1 MAQEDSP
8 AAAARWRATVAVA
21 QDQGEALR
29 VSWQRYECE
38 FGRMPWGMMAT
49 SLTTDRPN
57 LYLAANEAFCKL
69 IGYSWTELAGRD
81 FLGDLEPEE
90 QATLDLLTQ
99 QMMSGDTDHFQAD
112 TRMIRKDGETVAV
125 RLTGWAIQPE
135 SGDRYLT
142 TYAEDIT
149 AASRATDEVLQ
160 LAHELARSR
169 RMESLGHLV
178 GGLAHDF
185 NNLLTVIAS
194 YASLV
199 HEEISVAE
207 AADSLTRWGPV
218 RSDVE
223 QIQGAA
229 DRARM
234 LIKRMLAFAR
244 REKAQSEDVDL
255 AQVISDTTV
264 LLNEMLGEHIPVIV
278 QLGTNVWPVRAD
290 SAMVEQ
296 VITNIAV
303 NARDAMQ
310 AGGQLTISTGNMDTM
325 SMASADLSVD
335 QYDAAELGEL
345 LPGRYVALRISDTG
359 CGMDPV
365 IAQRAFEPF
374 FTTKD
379 ANQSAGLGLTTVQ
392 RFAAEAGGKAWLES
406 QAGTGTTV
414 TVVLPAAQGAGW
426 EVPGAG
432 GTPGRPAHSGSVLVI
447 DDEPQIREVVHR
459 VLSSAGYQV
468 TTAASGQDALALLA
482 TPGTAADLV
491 LTDIVMPG
499 ITGAAFAAQVQ
510 VMRPGV
516 QVLFMSGYERP
527 DSAAHGWPDADVPV
541 IGKPFSRA
549 SLLATVSQ
557 LLAAGPGK
565 SWGE

>member
-1 MAQEDSP
+1 MAQEDSSS
-8 AAAARWRATVAVA
+8 AAARWPTAVVPA
-21 QDQGEALR
+21 QDQGGALR
-29 VSWQRYECE
+29 ASWQRFERE
-38 FGRMPWGMMAT
+38 FGWMPWGMMAT
-49 SLTTDRPN
+49 SLTADRPN
-57 LYLAANEAFCKL
+57 LYLVANKAFCEL
-69 IGYSWTELAGRD
+69 TGFSWTELSGRD
-81 FLGDLEPEE
+81 FLGDLEPDG
-90 QATLDLLTQ
+90 QATLDLLIQ
-99 QMMSGDTDHFQAD
+99 QIMSGDTDHFQVD
-112 TRMIRKDGETVAV
+112 TWLIRKDGETVAV

-149 AASRATDEVLQ
+149 AASRAMGDVQQ
-160 LAHELARSR
+160 LGRELARSR
-169 RMESLGHLV
+169 RVESLGHLV

-223 QIQGAA
+223 QIEGAA
-229 DRARM
+229 DRARI
-234 LIKRMLAFAR
+234 LIKRMVAFAR
-244 REKAQSEDVDL
+244 RERAQAEDVDL
-255 AQVISDTTV
+255 AQVISDITV
-264 LLNEMLGEHIPVIV
+264 LLGEMLDEHIPVIV
-278 QLGTNVWPVRAD
+278 RHGTNIWPVRAE
-290 SAMVEQ
+290 SAMLEQ
-296 VITNIAV
+296 VITNIVV
-303 NARDAMQ
+303 NARDAMSN
-310 AGGQLTISTGNMDTM
+310 GGQLTISTGNIDTM
-325 SMASADLSVD
+325 SMASADLSVGKH
-335 QYDAAELGEL
+335 DADELAEL
-345 LPGRYVALRISDTG
+345 LPGLYVGLRISDTG
-359 CGMDPV
+359 VGMDPV

-379 ANQSAGLGLTTVQ
+379 GNQSAGLGLTTVQ

-406 QAGTGTTV
+406 EAGTGTTV

-426 EVPGAG
+426 GVPGAAG
-432 GTPGRPAHSGSVLVI
+432 PQGRPAHSGSVLVI
-447 DDEPQIREVVHR
+447 DDELQIREVVHR

-468 TTAASGQDALALLA
+468 TTAANGQDALAMLA
-482 TPGTAADLV
+482 KPGTQADLI

-499 ITGAAFAAQVQ
+499 ITGPAFAAQVQ
-510 VMRPGV
+510 VMRPGI

-527 DSAAHGWPDADVPV
+527 DSAASGWPDADVPV

-565 SWGE
+565 SWGQ

>member
-8 AAAARWRATVAVA
+8 AAAARWRTTVAIA

-29 VSWQRYECE
+29 ISWQRYERE
-38 FGRMPWGMMAT
+38 FGCMPCGMMAT
-49 SLTTDRPN
+49 SLTADRPN
-57 LYLAANEAFCKL
+57 LYLAANEAFCTL
-69 IGYSWTELAGRD
+69 TGYSWSELAGRD

-99 QMMSGDTDHFQAD
+99 QIMSGDTDHFRAD
-112 TRMIRKDGETVAV
+112 TWMIRKNGETVAV

-149 AASRATDEVLQ
+149 AASRAIDEVQQ

-244 REKAQSEDVDL
+244 REKAQAEDVDL
-255 AQVISDTTV
+255 AQVISDTVV

-278 QLGTNVWPVRAD
+278 QPGTNVWPVRAD

-303 NARDAMQ
+303 NARDAMP
-310 AGGQLTISTGNMDTM
+310 AGGQLTIGTGNMDTM

-335 QYDAAELGEL
+335 QYDAAELAEL

-406 QAGTGTTV
+406 EAGTGTTV

-468 TTAASGQDALALLA
+468 TTAANGQDALALLA
-482 TPGTAADLV
+482 KPGTAADLV

-499 ITGAAFAAQVQ
+499 ITGAAFAAQIQ
-510 VMRPGV
+510 VMRPGI

-557 LLAAGPGK
+557 LLATGPGK
-565 SWGE
+565 SWGG

>member
-1 MAQEDSP
+1 MVQEDSP
-8 AAAARWRATVAVA
+8 VAAARWRTTVAVA
-21 QDQGEALR
+21 QDQGETLR

-38 FGRMPWGMMAT
+38 FGRMPCGMMAT

-149 AASRATDEVLQ
+149 TSSRATDEVLQ

-278 QLGTNVWPVRAD
+278 QPGTSVWPVRAD

-303 NARDAMQ
+303 NARDAMT
-310 AGGQLTISTGNMDTM
+310 AGGQLTISTGNIDTM

-406 QAGTGTTV
+406 EAGTGTTV

-426 EVPGAG
+426 EISGTG

-468 TTAASGQDALALLA
+468 TTAANGQDALALLA
-482 TPGTAADLV
+482 KPGTAADLV

-510 VMRPGV
+510 VMRPGI

-527 DSAAHGWPDADVPV
+527 DSAAHGWPDTDVPV

>member
-1 MAQEDSP
+1 MAQDDSSS
-8 AAAARWRATVAVA
+8 AAARWRTAVAVA
-21 QDQGEALR
+21 HDQGDALR
-29 VSWQRYECE
+29 ASWQRFERE
-38 FGRMPWGMMAT
+38 FGWMPWGMLAT
-49 SLTTDRPN
+49 SLTTGRPN
-57 LYLAANEAFCKL
+57 LYLAANEAFCRL
-69 IGYSWTELAGRD
+69 TGYSWAELSGRD
-81 FLGDLEPEE
+81 FLGDLEPDA
-90 QATLDLLTQ
+90 QATLDLLIQ
-99 QMMSGDTDHFQAD
+99 RIMSGDTDHLQAD
-112 TRMIRKDGETVAV
+112 TRLIRKDGETVAV

-149 AASRATDEVLQ
+149 AASRAVEEVQQ
-160 LAHELARSR
+160 LGQELARSR

-223 QIQGAA
+223 QIEGAA
-229 DRARM
+229 DRARV

-244 REKAQSEDVDL
+244 RERAQVEDVDL
-255 AQVISDTTV
+255 AQVISDTSV
-264 LLNEMLGEHIPVIV
+264 LLGEMLEEHIPVIV
-278 QLGTNVWPVRAD
+278 RHGTNMWPVRAD
-290 SAMVEQ
+290 SAMLEQ
-296 VITNIAV
+296 VITNIVV
-303 NARDAMQ
+303 NARDAMSD
-310 AGGQLTISTGNMDTM
+310 GGQLTISTGNIDTM
-325 SMASADLSVD
+325 SMASADLSVG
-335 QYDAAELGEL
+335 QYDADELAEL

-359 CGMDPV
+359 VGMDPV

-374 FTTKD
+374 FTTKGE
-379 ANQSAGLGLTTVQ
+379 NQSAGLGLTAVQ

-406 QAGTGTTV
+406 EAGAGTTV
-414 TVVLPAAQGAGW
+414 TVVLPAVQGANW
-426 EVPGAG
+426 EVPGPR
-432 GTPGRPAHSGSVLVI
+432 GTQDRPAHSGSVLVI
-447 DDEPQIREVVHR
+447 DDERQIREVVHR

-468 TTAASGQDALALLA
+468 TTAANGQEALAMLA
-482 TPGTAADLV
+482 KPGTPADLI

-499 ITGAAFAAQVQ
+499 ITGGAFAAQVQ
-510 VMRPGV
+510 VLRPGI
-516 QVLFMSGYERP
+516 QLLFMSGYERP
-527 DSAAHGWPDADVPV
+527 DSTASGWPDPDVPV

-557 LLAAGPGK
+557 LLAATPTK

>member
-8 AAAARWRATVAVA
+8 AAAARWRTTVAVA

-406 QAGTGTTV
+406 EAGTGTTV

-482 TPGTAADLV
+482 KPGTAADLV

>member
-1 MAQEDSP
+1 MAQKDSP
-8 AAAARWRATVAVA
+8 VAAARWRTTVAVA

-29 VSWQRYECE
+29 VSWQRYESE
-38 FGRMPWGMMAT
+38 FGHMPWGMMAT

-81 FLGDLEPEE
+81 FLGDLKPEE

-99 QMMSGDTDHFQAD
+99 QVMAGETDNFQAD
-112 TRMIRKDGETVAV
+112 TWMTRKDGEAVAI
-125 RLTGWAIQPE
+125 RLTGRAIKPE

-149 AASRATDEVLQ
+149 AASRAIDEVQQ

-169 RMESLGHLV
+169 RMESLGQLV

-244 REKAQSEDVDL
+244 REKAQAEDADL
-255 AQVISDTTV
+255 ARVISDTAV
-264 LLNEMLGEHIPVIV
+264 LLNEILGEHIPVIV
-278 QLGTNVWPVRAD
+278 QPGTNVWPARAD

-303 NARDAMQ
+303 NARDAMPT
-310 AGGQLTISTGNMDTM
+310 GGQLTISTGNMDTM

-335 QYDAAELGEL
+335 QYDATELGEL

-379 ANQSAGLGLTTVQ
+379 AHQSAGLGLTTVQ
-392 RFAAEAGGKAWLES
+392 RFAAEAGGRAWLES
-406 QAGTGTTV
+406 EAGTGTTV

-447 DDEPQIREVVHR
+447 DDEPHIREVVHR
-459 VLSSAGYQV
+459 VLTSAGYQV
-468 TTAASGQDALALLA
+468 TTAANGQDALALLA
-482 TPGTAADLV
+482 KPGTPADLV

-510 VMRPGV
+510 VMRPGI

-527 DSAAHGWPDADVPV
+527 DQAAAGWPDADVPV

-549 SLLATVSQ
+549 SLLATVSR
-557 LLAAGPGK
+557 LLAAGPGQ
-565 SWGE
+565 S

>member
-1 MAQEDSP
+1 MAQEHSP
-8 AAAARWRATVAVA
+8 AAAARWRTTVAVA

-29 VSWQRYECE
+29 VSWQRYESE
-38 FGRMPWGMMAT
+38 FGRMPCGMLAT
-49 SLTTDRPN
+49 SLTADRPN

-81 FLGDLEPEE
+81 FLGDFEPEE

-99 QMMSGDTDHFQAD
+99 QVMSGDTDHFQAD
-112 TRMIRKDGETVAV
+112 TWIIRKDGETVAV
-125 RLTGWAIQPE
+125 RLTGWAIQSE
-135 SGDRYLT
+135 SCDRYLT

-149 AASRATDEVLQ
+149 ASSRAIDEVQQ
-160 LAHELARSR
+160 LGHELARSR

-244 REKAQSEDVDL
+244 REKAQTEDVDL

-278 QLGTNVWPVRAD
+278 MPGTDVWPVRAD

-303 NARDAMQ
+303 NARDAMP

-406 QAGTGTTV
+406 EAGTGTTV

-468 TTAASGQDALALLA
+468 TTASNGQDALALLA
-482 TPGTAADLV
+482 KPGTAADLV

-510 VMRPGV
+510 VMRPGI

-565 SWGE
+565 SWGG

>member
-8 AAAARWRATVAVA
+8 SAAARWRTVVAVA

-29 VSWQRYECE
+29 ASWQRFERE
-38 FGRMPWGMMAT
+38 FGCLPCGMMAT
-49 SLTTDRPN
+49 SLTADRPN
-57 LYLAANEAFCKL
+57 LYLAANDAFCKL
-69 IGYSWTELAGRD
+69 TGYTWTELCGRD
-81 FLGDLEPEE
+81 FLGDLEPEQ
-90 QATLDLLTQ
+90 QATLDLLIQ
-99 QMMSGDTDHFQAD
+99 QIISGDTGHFQVD
-112 TRMIRKDGETVAV
+112 TCLVRKDGGTIAI
-125 RLTGWAIQPE
+125 RLTGSAIQPE

-149 AASRATDEVLQ
+149 ATSRATDEVQQ
-160 LAHELARSR
+160 LEHELARSR

-199 HEEISVAE
+199 HDEISVAE

-223 QIQGAA
+223 QIQDAA

-244 REKAQSEDVDL
+244 RDKAQTEDVDL

-264 LLNEMLGEHIPVIV
+264 LLTEMLGEHIPVII
-278 QLGTNVWPVRAD
+278 QHGTNVWPVRAD
-290 SAMVEQ
+290 SAMLEQ

-303 NARDAMQ
+303 NARDAMPR
-310 AGGQLTISTGNMDTM
+310 GGQFTICTGNIDTM
-325 SMASADLSVD
+325 SMASSDLSVG
-335 QYDAAELGEL
+335 QHDADELAEL

-359 CGMDPV
+359 IGMDPV

-379 ANQSAGLGLTTVQ
+379 GNQSAGLGLTTVQ
-392 RFAAEAGGKAWLES
+392 RFAAEAGGKAWLQSE
-406 QAGTGTTV
+406 AGSGTTV
-414 TVVLPAAQGAGW
+414 TVILPAAQGAGW

-432 GTPGRPAHSGSVLVI
+432 ATPGRPAHSGSVLVI

-459 VLSSAGYQV
+459 VLTSAGYQV
-468 TTAASGQDALALLA
+468 TTAANGQDALALLA
-482 TPGTAADLV
+482 NPGTAADLV

-499 ITGAAFAAQVQ
+499 ITGASFAAQVQ
-510 VMRPGV
+510 VMRPGI

-527 DSAAHGWPDADVPV
+527 DNAATGWPDADVPV

>member
-8 AAAARWRATVAVA
+8 ATAARWRTTVAVA
-21 QDQGEALR
+21 QDQGEAVR
-29 VSWQRYECE
+29 VSWQRYESE
-38 FGRMPWGMMAT
+38 FGRMPCGMLAT
-49 SLTTDRPN
+49 SLTADRPN

-81 FLGDLEPEE
+81 FLGDFEPEE

-99 QMMSGDTDHFQAD
+99 QVMSGDTDHFQAD
-112 TRMIRKDGETVAV
+112 TWMIRKDGETVAV
-125 RLTGWAIQPE
+125 RLTGWAIQSE
-135 SGDRYLT
+135 SRDRYLT

-149 AASRATDEVLQ
+149 ASSRAIDEVQQ
-160 LAHELARSR
+160 LGHELARSR

-244 REKAQSEDVDL
+244 REKAQTEDVDL

-278 QLGTNVWPVRAD
+278 MPGTNVWPVRAD

-296 VITNIAV
+296 VITNVAV
-303 NARDAMQ
+303 NARDAMP

-406 QAGTGTTV
+406 EAGTGTTV

-468 TTAASGQDALALLA
+468 TTASNGQDALALLA
-482 TPGTAADLV
+482 KPGTAADLV

-510 VMRPGV
+510 VMRPGI

-527 DSAAHGWPDADVPV
+527 DSAAHGWPDAGVPV

-565 SWGE
+565 SWGG

>member
-1 MAQEDSP
+1 MAQEDSSSV
-8 AAAARWRATVAVA
+8 AARWPTATVVA
-21 QDQGEALR
+21 QDQSGALR
-29 VSWQRYECE
+29 ASWQRFERE
-38 FGRMPWGMMAT
+38 FGWMPLCMMAT
-49 SLTTDRPN
+49 SLTVDRPN
-57 LYLAANEAFCKL
+57 RYLAANIAFCKL
-69 IGYSWTELAGRD
+69 TGFSWTELSGRD
-81 FLGDLEPEE
+81 FLGDLEPEG
-90 QATLDLLTQ
+90 QATLDLLIQ
-99 QMMSGDTDHFQAD
+99 QIMSGDTDHFQVD
-112 TRMIRKDGETVAV
+112 TRLIRKDGETVAV

-149 AASRATDEVLQ
+149 AASRAMDDVQQ
-160 LAHELARSR
+160 LGRELARSR
-169 RMESLGHLV
+169 RVESLGHLV

-207 AADSLTRWGPV
+207 AADSPTRWGPV

-223 QIQGAA
+223 QIEGAA
-229 DRARM
+229 DRARI
-234 LIKRMLAFAR
+234 LIKRMVAFAR
-244 REKAQSEDVDL
+244 RERAQAEDVDL
-255 AQVISDTTV
+255 AQVISDITV
-264 LLNEMLGEHIPVIV
+264 LLGEMLDEHIPVIV
-278 QLGTNVWPVRAD
+278 QHGTNVWPVRAE
-290 SAMVEQ
+290 SAMLEQ
-296 VITNIAV
+296 VITNIVV
-303 NARDAMQ
+303 NARDGMSN
-310 AGGQLTISTGNMDTM
+310 GGQLTISTGNIDTM
-325 SMASADLSVD
+325 SMASADLSVGKH
-335 QYDAAELGEL
+335 DADELAEL
-345 LPGRYVALRISDTG
+345 LPGLYVGLRISDTG
-359 CGMDPV
+359 VGMDPV

-379 ANQSAGLGLTTVQ
+379 GNESAGLGLTTVQ

-406 QAGTGTTV
+406 EAGVGTTV

-426 EVPGAG
+426 GVPGAG
-432 GTPGRPAHSGSVLVI
+432 GTQGRPAYSGSVLVI
-447 DDEPQIREVVHR
+447 DDELQIREVVHR

-468 TTAASGQDALALLA
+468 TTAANGQDALAMLA
-482 TPGTAADLV
+482 KPGTPADLI

-527 DSAAHGWPDADVPV
+527 DSAASGWPDADVPV

-565 SWGE
+565 SWGQ

>member
-406 QAGTGTTV
+406 EAGTGTTV

-482 TPGTAADLV
+482 KPGTAADLV

>member
-1 MAQEDSP
+1 MAHEDSP
-8 AAAARWRATVAVA
+8 AAAARWRTVAVA

-38 FGRMPWGMMAT
+38 FGWMPWGMMAT
-49 SLTTDRPN
+49 TLTADRPN

-69 IGYSWTELAGRD
+69 TGYSWAELSGRD

-90 QATLDLLTQ
+90 QAALDLLTQ
-99 QMMSGDTDHFQAD
+99 QAMAGDTDHFQVD
-112 TRMIRKDGETVAV
+112 TRLIRKDGGTVAV

-149 AASRATDEVLQ
+149 AASRAIDEVQQ
-160 LAHELARSR
+160 LGHELARSR

-244 REKAQSEDVDL
+244 RERAQTEDVDL

-264 LLNEMLGEHIPVIV
+264 LLGEMLGEHIPVIV
-278 QLGTNVWPVRAD
+278 QPGTNVWPVRAD
-290 SAMVEQ
+290 SAMLEQ

-303 NARDAMQ
+303 NARDAMPG
-310 AGGQLTISTGNMDTM
+310 GGQLTISTGNIDTM
-325 SMASADLSVD
+325 SMASADLSVG
-335 QYDAAELGEL
+335 QCDAAELAEL
-345 LPGRYVALRISDTG
+345 LPGRYVALRIADTG
-359 CGMDPV
+359 IGMDPV

-379 ANQSAGLGLTTVQ
+379 ATQSAGLGLTTIQ
-392 RFAAEAGGKAWLES
+392 RFAAEAGGKAWLQSETG
-406 QAGTGTTV
+406 AGTTV

-432 GTPGRPAHSGSVLVI
+432 ATPGRSAHSGSVLVI

-459 VLSSAGYQV
+459 VLTSAGYQV

-482 TPGTAADLV
+482 NPGTPADLV

-499 ITGAAFAAQVQ
+499 ITGPAFAAQVQ
-510 VMRPGV
+510 VMRPGI

-527 DSAAHGWPDADVPV
+527 ASAAAGWPDADVPV

-557 LLAAGPGK
+557 LLATGPGK
-565 SWGE
+565 SWGQ

>member
-1 MAQEDSP
+1 
-8 AAAARWRATVAVA
+8 
-21 QDQGEALR
+21 
-29 VSWQRYECE
+29 
-38 FGRMPWGMMAT
+38 
-49 SLTTDRPN
+49 
-57 LYLAANEAFCKL
+57 
-69 IGYSWTELAGRD
+69 
-81 FLGDLEPEE
+81 
-90 QATLDLLTQ
+90 
-99 QMMSGDTDHFQAD
+99 
-112 TRMIRKDGETVAV
+112 RKDGETVAV

-142 TYAEDIT
+142 TYAQDIT
-149 AASRATDEVLQ
+149 AASRAMDEVQQ
-160 LAHELARSR
+160 LGHELARSR

-244 REKAQSEDVDL
+244 RERAQTEDVDL

-264 LLNEMLGEHIPVIV
+264 LLNEMLGEYIPVIV
-278 QLGTNVWPVRAD
+278 MPGTNVWPVRAD
-290 SAMVEQ
+290 SAMLEQ

-303 NARDAMQ
+303 NARDAMSTG
-310 AGGQLTISTGNMDTM
+310 GGQLTISTGNIDTM

-335 QYDAAELGEL
+335 QYDAAELAEL
-345 LPGRYVALRISDTG
+345 LPGRYMALRISDTG

-406 QAGTGTTV
+406 EAGTGTTV

-432 GTPGRPAHSGSVLVI
+432 GTPGPPAHSGSVLVI

-468 TTAASGQDALALLA
+468 TTAASGQDALVLLA
-482 TPGTAADLV
+482 KPGTAADLV

-510 VMRPGV
+510 VMRPGI

-527 DSAAHGWPDADVPV
+527 DTVAHGWPDADVPV